1 MRHTDPIKFVSYG
14 KLQQSKY
21 FLIRNLRFDVP
32 DGRYEMKFENYY
44 GSSGN
49 ITGEF
54 NLTEDWKE
62 FQKKI
67 MTVSV
72 ANMG

>member
-1 MRHTDPIKFVSYG
+1 MRHTKEKFVSYG

-54 NLTEDWKE
+54 NLTEGWKN
-62 FQKKI
+62 FKKI